1 MAADESLIR
10 AHLEEIERQ
19 LAELKEEEKIL
30 LSLKEQ
36 YEHWLAIKRHPV
48 RSDLQAGDR
57 RREAYG
63 TLISA
68 ALRVLEEAYPK
79 GLHVT
84 EIWEQLQ
91 TRGIQSQAK
100 RPAAALA
107 FSLHSLEKRT
117 GLVEKVGPNTWR
129 WVGKQPNEVRPT
141 EANKGGG
148 KPNED

>member
-1 MAADESLIR
+1 MAEYESLIR
-10 AHLEEIERQ
+10 AHLEEIERH
-19 LAELKEEEKIL
+19 LAELQEEERIL

-36 YEHWLAIKRHPV
+36 YERWLAIKRHSV

-68 ALRVLEEAYPK
+68 ALKVLQEAYPK

-84 EIWEQLQ
+84 EIWERLQ
-91 TRGIQSQAK
+91 ARGIQSQAK

-129 WVGKQPNEVRPT
+129 WAGRERGI
-141 EANKGGG
+141 EEESEKGR
-148 KPNED
+148 EE

>member
-1 MAADESLIR
+1 MAADESVIQ
-10 AHLEEIERQ
+10 AHLEEIEKH

-36 YEHWLAIKRHPV
+36 YERWLAIKRHSV
-48 RSDLQAGDR
+48 RPDLQAGDR

-68 ALRVLEEAYPK
+68 AVRVLEEAYPE

-84 EIWEQLQ
+84 EIWKRLQ
-91 TRGIQSQAK
+91 ARGVQSQAK

-107 FSLHSLEKRT
+107 FSLHSLEKRA
-117 GLVEKVGPNTWR
+117 GSVERVGPNMWR
-129 WVGKQPNEVRPT
+129 WAGKQDEGART
-141 EANKGGG
+141 
-148 KPNED
+148 D